1 MCESLQAGVASP
13 PNLIWCRKANARGDA
28 GPPATTRLPVEP
40 RRRAAGTSFPNT
52 ATILTE
58 HLARVAHQFYEWD
71 SSTQHSQSARACGV
85 IERHALLRT
94 QRYKSISRKLF
105 KPAVRTRVSAH
116 RVLCFARQHQPDGRL
131 STSRAQ
137 HGASDSL
144 EPHVQV
150 QLGIS
155 VSPLRHEAG
164 PPPHHHIW

>member
-1 MCESLQAGVASP
+1 MCESLQAGAASP

-71 SSTQHSQSARACGV
+71 SSTQHSQSARACDV
-85 IERHALLRT
+85 TERHALLRT
-94 QRYKSISRKLF
+94 QRYQSISRKLF
-105 KPAVRTRVSAH
+105 KPAVRTSVSAYWE
-116 RVLCFARQHQPDGRL
+116 LCFVRQHQPDGRL
-131 STSRAQ
+131 STNRPK
-137 HGASDSL
+137 HGAGNSL
-144 EPHVQV
+144 GPHVQV
-150 QLGIS
+150 QPGS
-155 VSPLRHEAG
+155 GVSPLRHDAV